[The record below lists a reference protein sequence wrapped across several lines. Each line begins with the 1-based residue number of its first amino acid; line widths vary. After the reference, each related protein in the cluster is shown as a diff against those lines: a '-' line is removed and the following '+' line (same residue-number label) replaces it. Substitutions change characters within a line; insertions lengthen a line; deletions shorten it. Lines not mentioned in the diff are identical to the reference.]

1 MKRWSRRALV
11 LLAIVALGTA
21 AGCWVFATMLISPA
35 NRPVSMPA
43 GLPFTAVSIPGEG
56 HAIAGSWRDLG
67 GDTPV
72 VLLLHG
78 LRGNRVSTV
87 PRALVLM
94 RAGFSVL
101 LIDLQAHGETPGD
114 RITLGWRES
123 ADVRA
128 ARDWIR
134 AQAPGRRIG
143 VIGVSLGGASV
154 LLGQQPAGFDAVVLE
169 AVYPRLRRAIAN
181 RIDIRLEPLGAA
193 LAPLLLVQ
201 IEPRLG
207 VAVEQLEPIRHIAR
221 LGAPVLIVG
230 GARDEHTTAEE
241 TCELF
246 AAAVEPRE
254 LWIVDGAVHQDFS
267 RFDDDGYE
275 IHVVA
280 FLRRHLAAPST
291 RRRARRWRGYAP
303 RFRETQ

>member
-1 MKRWSRRALV
+1 MKRGPRRALV
-11 LLAIVALGTA
+11 LLAIVVAGAA

-35 NRPVSMPA
+35 NRPVRMPE
-43 GLPFTAVSIPGEG
+43 GLPFTTVSIPGDG

-78 LRGNRVSTV
+78 LRGDRVSTV
-87 PRALVLM
+87 PRSLVLM

-134 AQAPGRRIG
+134 AQAPGRRVG

-154 LLGQQPAGFDAVVLE
+154 LLGEQPAGFDAVVLE
-169 AVYPRLRRAIAN
+169 AVYPRLRRAVAN
-181 RIDIRLEPLGAA
+181 RINMRLEPLGAA

-207 VAVEQLEPIRHIAR
+207 VTVEQLEPIRHIAR
-221 LGAPVLIVG
+221 LAAPVLVVG

-241 TCELF
+241 TRELF
-246 AAAVEPRE
+246 AAAAEPRE
-254 LWIVDGAVHQDFS
+254 LWLVDGAVHQDFS
-267 RFDDDGYE
+267 RFD
-275 IHVVA
+275 
-280 FLRRHLAAPST
+280 
-291 RRRARRWRGYAP
+291 RAGYATRVVGFLQRNLAQP
-303 RFRETQ
+303 VR